1 VSVILYVQPPV
12 TSFTAAGVTITQTG
26 VTVPDAKAA
35 VVIAAAQAEDVPIF
49 QGGTAA
55 DLELVGPIWYNPGTG
70 APSTGTWDAGQVVVD
85 SQGAVFIRTASGSW
99 AQPSGVGSLS
109 VIDCGSSS

>member
-1 VSVILYVQPPV
+1 MSVVLYVQPPV
-12 TSFTAAGVTITQTG
+12 TSFTAAGVTVTQTG

-35 VVIAAAQAEDVPIF
+35 AVIAAAQAENVPIF

-70 APSTGTWDAGQVVVD
+70 APVTGTWERVR
-85 SQGAVFIRTASGSW
+85 SLSIRTGAVFIRTANGSW

-109 VIDCGSSS
+109 SIDCGSSS

>member
-12 TSFTAAGVTITQTG
+12 TSFTAAGVTVTQTG

-35 VVIAAAQAEDVPIF
+35 VVIAAAQAENVPIF

-55 DLELVGPIWYNPGTG
+55 NLELVGPIWYNPGTG
-70 APSTGTWDAGQVVVD
+70 APVTGTWDAGQVVVD

-109 VIDCGSSS
+109 IIDCGSSS